1 MDSKII
7 HAACMGAAVT
17 VIATGVAIIEQE
29 RNRNYIPREPCQ
41 NQRFRFISGI
51 YYRSVETIHRYFR
64 IVLQTVLKLY
74 KHLIKD
80 PGDTVPA
87 EILNNRR
94 FYPYFKFT
102 EHSPENKK
110 ELFNLRHSSLR
121 TAIERGFVDPNDFLM
136 EEICSESEPIRRT
149 INLSQRE
156 EREEN
161 REWITKREMI
171 ASTMWNDYNTQ
182 RNYTTQNEKCKGKHF
197 TWSKPMSHMLLEIL
211 AEEAL
216 KGNKPSSTFRAE
228 SFVKVAT
235 EISQKFNV
243 QCEPKHVDNNL
254 KTVKKEWGIITKLKN
269 KSGFGWDD
277 CLKMIT
283 VSKDVYDEEYLN
295 KKLDMYEAM
304 TIVVGKDMATGNYA
318 KSYADVNL
326 EENTEEQSI
335 SIENEGEYEET
346 SKGKETSSSTTQ
358 KRQHRK
364 RNRMYEDDGVE
375 KLSKQIGDVALAI
388 QSLSKNQLDVNALYA
403 EVMKIEG
410 FDEITL
416 GEAFDHLVQNEML
429 AKAFMAKNANLRKIW
444 VQNFVNQH
452 YYRPAC

>member
-1 MDSKII
+1 MKPIVLYKLCDVLTSHDLLRSTQNVSIREQ
-7 HAACMGAAVT
+7 
-17 VIATGVAIIEQE
+17 VIVFLQIVG
-29 RNRNYIPREPCQ
+29 Q

-51 YYRSVETIHRYFR
+51 YYRSVETIHRYFK
-64 IVLQTVLKLY
+64 IVLKAVLKLY
-74 KHLIKD
+74 KYLIKD
-80 PGDTVPA
+80 PGDT
-87 EILNNRR
+87 
-94 FYPYFKFT
+94 FT
-102 EHSPENKK
+102 EHSPENEK

-121 TAIERGFVDPNDFLM
+121 TAIERG
-136 EEICSESEPIRRT
+136 EPIRRT

-182 RNYTTQNEKCKGKHF
+182 RNYSTQNVKCKGKHF

-216 KGNKPSSTFRAE
+216 KGSKPSSTFKAE

-243 QCEPKHVDNNL
+243 QCEPKHVDNHL

-283 VSKDVYDEEYLN
+283 VSKDVYDEEAHPNHDKYLN

-304 TIVVGKDMATGNYA
+304 AIVVGKDMATGNYA

-326 EENTEEQSI
+326 EENTEEQSV
-335 SIENEGEYEET
+335 SIENEEEYEET
-346 SKGKETSSSTTQ
+346 SKGKETSSS
-358 KRQHRK
+358 
-364 RNRMYEDDGVE
+364 NDGVE

-452 YYRPAC
+452 YYRSAC

>member
-1 MDSKII
+1 MS
-7 HAACMGAAVT
+7 
-17 VIATGVAIIEQE
+17 
-29 RNRNYIPREPCQ
+29 
-41 NQRFRFISGI
+41 F
-51 YYRSVETIHRYFR
+51 
-64 IVLQTVLKLY
+64 
-74 KHLIKD
+74 
-80 PGDTVPA
+80 
-87 EILNNRR
+87 
-94 FYPYFKFT
+94 
-102 EHSPENKK
+102 
-110 ELFNLRHSSLR
+110 
-121 TAIERGFVDPNDFLM
+121 
-136 EEICSESEPIRRT
+136 
-149 INLSQRE
+149 
-156 EREEN
+156 
-161 REWITKREMI
+161 
-171 ASTMWNDYNTQ
+171 
-182 RNYTTQNEKCKGKHF
+182 TQNEKCKGKHF

-216 KGNKPSSTFRAE
+216 KGSKPSSTFKAE

-243 QCEPKHVDNNL
+243 QCEPKHVENHL

-283 VSKDVYDEEYLN
+283 VSKDVYDEEVKYLN
-295 KKLDMYEAM
+295 KKLDMYEIM

-326 EENTEEQSI
+326 DENTEEQSI

-346 SKGKETSSSTTQ
+346 SKGKGTSSSSTQ

-375 KLSKQIGDVALAI
+375 KLSKQIGDVAFAI

-403 EVMKIEG
+403 EVMKVEG

-416 GEAFDHLVQNEML
+416 GDAFDHLVQNEML

-444 VQNFVNQH
+444 VQNFVTQH
-452 YYRPAC
+452 YYKPAC